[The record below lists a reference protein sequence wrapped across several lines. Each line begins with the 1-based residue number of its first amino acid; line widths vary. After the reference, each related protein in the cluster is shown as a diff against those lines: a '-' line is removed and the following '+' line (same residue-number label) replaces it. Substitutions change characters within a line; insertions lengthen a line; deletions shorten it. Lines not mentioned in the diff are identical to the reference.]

1 MPLIEQALRVDP
13 RRARNVTFFEYLAIG
28 NFLSEN
34 YAIALEWAE
43 KSAQRTGYLP
53 YLRILLAIFYASLK
67 QSEKA
72 QDQVQEVLKV
82 APDASI
88 ATIKRP
94 PFKNETD
101 LNRFLDGLR
110 QVGFSE

>member
-1 MPLIEQALRVDP
+1 MIEKALRVDP

-34 YAIALEWAE
+34 HALALEWAQ

-53 YLRILLAIFYASLK
+53 YLRILLAIFHASLE
-67 QSEKA
+67 QPEKA
-72 QDQVQEVLKV
+72 QAQVREVLQV

-94 PFKNETD
+94 PLKNETD
-101 LNRFLDGLR
+101 LKRYLDGLR
-110 QVGFSE
+110 KASFPK